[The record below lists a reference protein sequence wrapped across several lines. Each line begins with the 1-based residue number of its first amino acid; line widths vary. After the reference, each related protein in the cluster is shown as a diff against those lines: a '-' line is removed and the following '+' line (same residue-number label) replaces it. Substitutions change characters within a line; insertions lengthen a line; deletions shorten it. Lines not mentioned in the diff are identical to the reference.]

1 MSMGVVAVSLVFTFN
16 TYWLVNQQ
24 SQRATNH
31 EEIKTSIS
39 SVCIIKIEFIFKVT
53 KIGSEMST
61 VTKD

>member
-24 SQRATNH
+24 SQRAKNH

-39 SVCIIKIEFIFKVT
+39 SVCNVKIEFIFKVT